1 MAKSTAKH
9 AAQLS
14 VAGQNL
20 VAWTMLL
27 MVVSKQVPTI

>member
-1 MAKSTAKH
+1 MVESTGKH

-14 VAGQNL
+14 VAGQIL
-20 VAWTMLL
+20 VAWIWLL